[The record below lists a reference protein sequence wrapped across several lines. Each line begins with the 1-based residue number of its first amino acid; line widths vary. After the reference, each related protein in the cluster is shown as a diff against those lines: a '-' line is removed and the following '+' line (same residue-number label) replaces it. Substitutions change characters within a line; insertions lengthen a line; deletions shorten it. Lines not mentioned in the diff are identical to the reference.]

1 MLIQSAYNK
10 QRAKQD
16 HKLWVKQ
23 QEEEQRAMEEQSKRH
38 REERERRQE
47 MLRKKPELQLQ
58 MILNGRRYECFSDWW
73 ESEMP

>member
-1 MLIQSAYNK
+1 
-10 QRAKQD
+10 
-16 HKLWVKQ
+16 
-23 QEEEQRAMEEQSKRH
+23 MEEQSKRH

-73 ESEMP
+73 KSECHDGKAQTIRAYREEAHALREFLRTCTQI